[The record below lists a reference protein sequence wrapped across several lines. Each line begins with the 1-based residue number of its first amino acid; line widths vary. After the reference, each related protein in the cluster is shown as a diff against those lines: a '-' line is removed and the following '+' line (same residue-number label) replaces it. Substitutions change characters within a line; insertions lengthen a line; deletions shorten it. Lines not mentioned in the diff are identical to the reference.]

1 MRKPGLV
8 AVLLTV
14 MISAGI
20 FNVSALEKRD
30 DVSYLRGPYNGA
42 FFHRHNNSFR
52 ESAALHFAHGKQHD
66 VLILNPLSRKEFTD
80 RDFLKECLL
89 PDMKK
94 SPESMKPGIAPD
106 QMIKTMMEG
115 WKSKYGNMADIET
128 FPLSP

>member
-20 FNVSALEKRD
+20 YNVSALEKRD

-80 RDFLKECLL
+80 RDFLKECLI
-89 PDMKK
+89 MVA
-94 SPESMKPGIAPD
+94 KPPRTEP
-106 QMIKTMMEG
+106 KMEYFG
-115 WKSKYGNMADIET
+115 PWSARLY
-128 FPLSP
+128 